1 MVALDL
7 YVTVLI
13 FVEKKKKILDRIAE
27 GWKDLFGLA
36 VSEGT
41 LHRDG
46 EGMAGWLTS

>member
-13 FVEKKKKILDRIAE
+13 FVKKKKILDRIAE

-41 LHRDG
+41 LRRDG

>member
-13 FVEKKKKILDRIAE
+13 FVEKKILDRIDE
-27 GWKDLFGLA
+27 GWKDLFALA
-36 VSEGT
+36 VSECT
-41 LHRDG
+41 LCHDG